1 MRSSTSF
8 AVALQLL
15 GMSAALV
22 SNTPVEIETRASDTY
37 DYVIVGGGVT
47 GLIVANRL
55 TEDKKSGLRSPYTD
69 GFQANVLC
77 SRICSCY

>member
-1 MRSSTSF
+1 MRSSTHF

-15 GMSAALV
+15 GLSAALPHD
-22 SNTPVEIETRASDTY
+22 TPVEIEARASDTY

-55 TEDKKSGLRSPYTD
+55 TEDKKSELRS
-69 GFQANVLC
+69 L
-77 SRICSCY
+77 